1 MDNPENVGYTIRT
14 LVLILIFMHT
24 NFIPLDTEIV
34 LCIIL
39 VLQGDN
45 EIVGMLHKLAY
56 RHYSTHVHMGD
67 RLLIVFVVFY
77 FSIDKHLV
85 LIKAIDLIKSR

>member
-1 MDNPENVGYTIRT
+1 
-14 LVLILIFMHT
+14 MHT

-67 RLLIVFVVFY
+67 RLLIVF
-77 FSIDKHLV
+77 DKGEMCIFICVIYNSKVLLEHTVNEMQFIFLV
-85 LIKAIDLIKSR
+85 SNKA